1 MSAMS
6 AASLQSENGDAA
18 VLVNIG
24 TDVLL
29 RDLVS
34 ETSVSQTYRNYE
46 EVAIE
51 AVYTFPLPSD
61 AVLLEFSVQIGD
73 RHRIGKVIE
82 KTEAETRYE
91 AAIDKGNTAVLL
103 EQTERGLYTASLGNL
118 LPGEEATI
126 RFRYGLLLSWNGD
139 HVRLMI
145 PATITPR
152 YGDPLGGG
160 LSPHQVPETSLADG
174 PEHELSLRVEGLLE
188 EAEFM
193 SPSHSI
199 VSDRDGET
207 VSIHVNDR
215 NLSDRDFVL
224 QAKLASAEKSSA
236 VLSRDIDGWVV
247 LASFC
252 PEVEAE
258 KKRGPAAIKII
269 VGCSGS
275 MAGDSIEEARTAL
288 KHILGSLKP
297 QDSFDLITFGSH
309 SRSLLGRLT
318 KAEPRVVR
326 QAQDFVGKMDADMGG
341 TEIEDALNLAFDD
354 DEFGSQINDIFLI
367 TDGTFW
373 NAGDISGR
381 ASQSGHRIFTV
392 GVGSS
397 VSETSLRQLAE
408 KTNGACE
415 FINPSEDMAERIERH
430 FERML
435 QHRSDTIKIEWPV
448 DPEVTT
454 PSKVSTAYSGDTVH
468 VMGWF
473 RDKPEGDVYLNLS
486 FGEAAPISQSAVIE
500 HPSSPASD
508 TASELPPSL
517 TRIAAGY
524 RLATMR
530 SPSAGAI
537 QAVQYQLM
545 SQWTNYLIIDQR
557 VDKEAA
563 ADLPLIKSIALPH
576 PAGSHGS
583 GSVLA
588 SKNHR
593 VAYSLSLRSN
603 EAKRLIDFEEQ
614 RHAPLAQMVPRALRE
629 RPGGNHREAF
639 ARFIGELN
647 KSILRRHPLTVDQL
661 HRLGLPA
668 MAVAT
673 LRSCVYAGN
682 SEQDAVVYFLALL
695 LKHFPDANWKPSNA
709 EFIQRMSTNNPSDE
723 LLEHGEIDDLFTAV
737 MGSEPAS
744 DDDRDL
750 TRWRE
755 TVPSS
760 SLRTDDG

>member
-34 ETSVSQTYRNYE
+34 ETSVSQTYRNDE
-46 EVAIE
+46 KVSVE

-73 RHRIGKVIE
+73 RQLIGTVVE

-118 LPGEEATI
+118 LPGEEAI
-126 RFRYGLLLSWNGD
+126 INFRYGLLLRWNGD

-160 LSPHQVPETSLADG
+160 LSPHQVPETSLADS
-174 PEHELSLRVEGLLE
+174 PKHELSLRVEGLLE
-188 EAEFM
+188 EAEFT
-193 SPSHSI
+193 SPSHAI
-199 VSDRDGET
+199 VSDRDGDAL
-207 VSIHVNDR
+207 SIHVNDQ
-215 NLSDRDFVL
+215 NLADRDFVL

-269 VGCSGS
+269 VDCSGS

-326 QAQDFVGKMDADMGG
+326 QAQDFVGKMNADMGG

-354 DEFGSQINDIFLI
+354 DEFGSQTNDIFLI
-367 TDGTFW
+367 TDGAFW
-373 NAGDISGR
+373 NAGDISDR

-415 FINPSEDMAERIERH
+415 FVNPSEDMAERIERH

-473 RDKPEGDVYLNLS
+473 RDKPEGDVSLTLS
-486 FGEAAPISQSAVIE
+486 FGEAAPVSQSAMIE
-500 HPSSPASD
+500 HPSSHAPD

-524 RLATMR
+524 RLATTR

-563 ADLPLIKSIALPH
+563 ADLLLIKSIPLPH
-576 PAGSHGS
+576 PAGSHGF
-583 GSVLA
+583 GSVQKSSSSRYISYCLA
-588 SKNHR
+588 PAKGDHIIE
-593 VAYSLSLRSN
+593 RS
-603 EAKRLIDFEEQ
+603 ATTLVQ
-614 RHAPLAQMVPRALRE
+614 AVPRAYRKQYDS
-629 RPGGNHREAF
+629 NHLEAF
-639 ARFIGELN
+639 ASFVDELN

-673 LRSCVYAGN
+673 LRTYVYAGN
-682 SEQDAVVYFLALL
+682 SEQDVVVYFLALL

-709 EFIQRMSTNNPSDE
+709 EFIRRMSIKNRSGE